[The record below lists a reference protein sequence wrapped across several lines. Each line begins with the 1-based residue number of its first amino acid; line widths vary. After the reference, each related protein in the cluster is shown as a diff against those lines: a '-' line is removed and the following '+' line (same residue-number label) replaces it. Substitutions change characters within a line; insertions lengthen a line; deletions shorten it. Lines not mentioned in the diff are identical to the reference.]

1 MDIKELESLLQ
12 SNRIDLRNLNPQ
24 QKVFIDTLQKK
35 GVIDVPPLGVM
46 ENKQNE
52 AAKVVAAEKRMMAD
66 PISEMTSDQ
75 VNRDKVQMYTDIGF
89 LTASLFMD
97 RKRLAGAIL
106 NPKKFIADLNKVKST
121 FKNPLLNKTV
131 TGIKQV
137 GATAMGMGGTV
148 AAQGAM
154 RAALAGALG
163 YSAGGVAYDLAD
175 EIARDQLDLKKK
187 VGDVTYKDMMEKN
200 PLLRTLDDF
209 RVGLTFNAGA
219 ELLGPLAANSMY
231 GLRKIFGLET
241 PYARAMA
248 EIAKKNNLKL
258 SYIMAADPNTMGGK
272 ILKGV
277 NRIFGQLPY
286 IGRPAAEAQ
295 LGAIKQFNDISS
307 RIFEL
312 QPGMHLAI
320 AAQSSERA
328 ANQVLKTYEKFMN
341 INSINFNRFLNQA
354 RAFGDPRVIDLN
366 NVNAYF
372 KALQRD
378 TTAPP
383 ELVKFIQEQDLQ
395 TPFGQFIAAY
405 QKMAAQ
411 GRPISISEYSFLR
424 TMLNRSTAQLSKN
437 EPSQMIYTQ
446 LQKALEE
453 DFAKMDLSPGRQIT
467 LRENVATKDMIET
480 GGNLVQ
486 AEVKSTVG
494 ETGLTQAK
502 KLELKENIEHAFEY
516 YANNIKTFE
525 SLTARKLAAF
535 DQNALSY
542 KQMIDFYKAGN
553 TYKDQMLKTISR
565 NIFQTKS
572 GLSFSAITDLQKLL
586 DSDVHKVTPF
596 VDASG
601 NTAFR
606 TDLVKKGSKEGNES
620 LRRLWGAHV
629 GNAYQMSFRP
639 IEKNAMGD
647 WIESYL
653 LKEQQKAVLGQPY
666 KTVDDLLMPNGLPA
680 KNLGG
685 GNVYFDADVFR
696 RLVLPNEASAT
707 QMRIIFGQEK
717 ANQLL
722 KNYDD
727 LLSYMDAVKS
737 YVVPEA
743 STFLARRLV
752 LSGPNIAVG
761 AGAYGMGFFPMAVTL
776 FLGNRAN
783 RILSNPKAAE
793 TINSAFKSFLERPGD
808 FGGLSTFSR
817 FHLAKIANATL
828 NDYVPEDY
836 KFDESDASMQEIFKI
851 LDQTKSPVDPLA
863 DLNMNKKDEENMYLG
878 LNEEEGIAAVNTLP
892 DIEYLTQQIGG
903 LPANMEEEAMMARA
917 VNTMP
922 ANQPITPTTLPRQ
935 QGLRI
940 PGPGIKPVDYASLFP
955 FDPLGNTI
963 ASRKAQG

>member
-12 SNRIDLRNLNPQ
+12 SNRLDLRSMNDQ
-24 QKVFIDTLQKK
+24 QKIFIDTLQKR
-35 GVIDVPPLGVM
+35 GVIDVPPLNVM
-46 ENKQNE
+46 EYRQNE
-52 AAKVVAAEKRMMAD
+52 AAKVVAKQKQRAAD
-66 PISEMTSDQ
+66 PIADMTSDYL
-75 VNRDKVQMYTDIGF
+75 NRDNVAMYTDIGF
-89 LTASLFMD
+89 LMASMLYD

-106 NPKKFIADLNKVKST
+106 NPKKFMGQINQIKST
-121 FKNPLLNKTV
+121 FKNKRLNNLV
-131 TGIKQV
+131 QGVKQV
-137 GATAMGMGGTV
+137 GATAAGMGGTH
-148 AAQGAM
+148 AAM
-154 RAALAGALG
+154 RAALFG
-163 YSAGGVAYDLAD
+163 SAGYATGSIAYDIAD
-175 EIARDQLDLKKK
+175 DIVRDLNDIKVK
-187 VGDVTYKDMMEKN
+187 VGDKTYKDYLNKN

-219 ELLGPLAANSMY
+219 ELLGPLTASSMY

-248 EIAKKNNLKL
+248 DIAKKNNLKL
-258 SYIMAADPNTMGGK
+258 TYIMAADPNTMGGK
-272 ILKGV
+272 ILKGI

-286 IGRPAAEAQ
+286 IGGPAKEAQ

-307 RIFEL
+307 KIFEL

-320 AAQSSERA
+320 AAQASERA
-328 ANQVLKTYEKFMN
+328 AGQVLRTYERFMN
-341 INSINFNRFLNQA
+341 INSINFNRFLNQS
-354 RAFGDPRVIDLN
+354 RAFGDPRVIDLKSVDN
-366 NVNAYF
+366 YF

-383 ELVKFIQEQDLQ
+383 ELKQFLQEQDLQ

-405 QKMAAQ
+405 KQMAAN
-411 GRPISISEYSFLR
+411 GRPISISEYAFLR

-453 DFAKMDLSPGRQIT
+453 DFAKMDLSPARNIT
-467 LRENVATKDMIET
+467 LRENVVTKDMIES
-480 GGNLVQ
+480 GGNVVQ
-486 AEVKSTVG
+486 AEVKTTVG

-502 KLELKENIEHAFEY
+502 KKELKENIEHAFEF

-542 KQMIDFYKAGN
+542 KQMINFQKQGN
-553 TYKDQMLKTISR
+553 IYKDQMLQTVSR
-565 NIFQTKS
+565 NIFQTKNN
-572 GLSFSAITDLQKLL
+572 LSFNAISDLQKLL
-586 DSDVHKVTPF
+586 DADVYKVSPF
-596 VDASG
+596 TDAAG
-601 NTAFR
+601 NTAFK
-606 TDLVKKGSKEGNES
+606 TDLVSKGSKEGNES
-620 LRRLWGAHV
+620 LQKLWGAHV

-639 IEKNAMGD
+639 IDKNAMGD
-647 WIESYL
+647 WIETYL
-653 LKEQQKAVLGQPY
+653 QSEQRKALLGQPY
-666 KTVDDLLMPNGLPA
+666 KTVDEMLMPNGLPA

-685 GNVYFDADVFR
+685 GNVYFDPDIFR
-696 RLVLPNEASAT
+696 KIVLPNEAAAT
-707 QMRIIFGQEK
+707 QMRVIFGKEK
-717 ANQLL
+717 ADQLL
-722 KNYDD
+722 RSYDD

-743 STFLARRLV
+743 STFLARRMV
-752 LSGPNIAVG
+752 LSGPNVAVG

-793 TINSAFKSFLERPGD
+793 TINSAFKSFLERPGA
-808 FGGLSTFSR
+808 FGGLSSFSR

-828 NDYVPEDY
+828 NDYVPEDF

-851 LDQTKSPVDPLA
+851 LDETKSPVEPMSN
-863 DLNMNKKDEENMYLG
+863 LNMNKKDEDNMYLG
-878 LNEEEGIAAVNTLP
+878 LNEEQGIKAIDTLP
-892 DIEYLTQQIGG
+892 DIEYLTEQIGG

-917 VNTMP
+917 VNEMP
-922 ANQPITPTTLPRQ
+922 TNQRITPTTLPRQ

-940 PGPGIKPVDYASLFP
+940 PGPGVQPIDYGSLFP
-955 FDPLGNTI
+955 FDPVGNLI
-963 ASRKAQG
+963 AARRGQS

>member
-12 SNRIDLRNLNPQ
+12 SNRLDLRSMNDQ
-24 QKVFIDTLQKK
+24 QKIFIDTLQKR
-35 GVIDVPPLGVM
+35 GVIDVPPLNVM
-46 ENKQNE
+46 EYRQNE
-52 AAKVVAAEKRMMAD
+52 AAKVVAKQKQRAAD
-66 PISEMTSDQ
+66 PIADMTSDYL
-75 VNRDKVQMYTDIGF
+75 NRDNVAMYTDIGF
-89 LTASLFMD
+89 LMASMLYD
-97 RKRLAGAIL
+97 RKRLAGALL
-106 NPKKFIADLNKVKST
+106 NPKKFMGQLNQIKST
-121 FKNPLLNKTV
+121 FKNKRLNNLV
-131 TGIKQV
+131 QGVKQV
-137 GATAMGMGGTV
+137 GATAAGLGGTQ
-148 AAQGAM
+148 AATGAM
-154 RAALAGALG
+154 RAALFG
-163 YSAGGVAYDLAD
+163 SAGYATGSIAYDIAD
-175 EIARDQLDLKKK
+175 DIVRDLNDIKVK
-187 VGDVTYKDMMEKN
+187 VGDKTYKDYLNKN

-219 ELLGPLAANSMY
+219 ELLGPLTAGSMY

-248 EIAKKNNLKL
+248 DIAKKNNLKL
-258 SYIMAADPNTMGGK
+258 TYIMAADPNTMGGK
-272 ILKGV
+272 ILKGI

-286 IGRPAAEAQ
+286 IGGPAKEAQ

-307 RIFEL
+307 KIFEL

-320 AAQSSERA
+320 AAQASERA
-328 ANQVLKTYEKFMN
+328 AGQVLRTYERFMN
-341 INSINFNRFLNQA
+341 INSINFNRFLNQS
-354 RAFGDPRVIDLN
+354 RAFGDPRVIDLKSVDN
-366 NVNAYF
+366 YF

-383 ELVKFIQEQDLQ
+383 ELKQFLQEQDLQ

-405 QKMAAQ
+405 KQMAAN
-411 GRPISISEYSFLR
+411 GRPISISEYAFLR

-453 DFAKMDLSPGRQIT
+453 DFAKMDLSPTRNIT
-467 LRENVATKDMIET
+467 LRENVVTKDMIES
-480 GGNLVQ
+480 GGNVVQ
-486 AEVKSTVG
+486 AEVKTTVG

-502 KLELKENIEHAFEY
+502 KKELKENIEHAFEF

-542 KQMIDFYKAGN
+542 KQMINFQKQGN
-553 TYKDQMLKTISR
+553 IYKDQMLQTVSR
-565 NIFQTKS
+565 NIFQTKNN
-572 GLSFSAITDLQKLL
+572 LSFNAISDLQKLL
-586 DSDVHKVTPF
+586 DSDVYKVSPF
-596 VDASG
+596 TDAAG

-606 TDLVKKGSKEGNES
+606 TDLVSKGSKEGNES
-620 LRRLWGAHV
+620 LQKLWGAHV

-639 IEKNAMGD
+639 IDKNAMGD
-647 WIESYL
+647 WIETYL
-653 LKEQQKAVLGQPY
+653 QSEQRKALLGQPY
-666 KTVDDLLMPNGLPA
+666 KTVDEMLMPNGLPA

-685 GNVYFDADVFR
+685 GNVYFDPDIFR
-696 RLVLPNEASAT
+696 KIVLPNEAAAT
-707 QMRIIFGQEK
+707 QMRVIFGKEK
-717 ANQLL
+717 ADQLL
-722 KNYDD
+722 RSYDD

-743 STFLARRLV
+743 STFLARRMV
-752 LSGPNIAVG
+752 LSGPNVAVG

-793 TINSAFKSFLERPGD
+793 TINSAFKSFLERPGA

-828 NDYVPEDY
+828 NDYVPEDF

-851 LDQTKSPVDPLA
+851 LDETKSPVEPMSN
-863 DLNMNKKDEENMYLG
+863 LNMNKKDEDNMYLG
-878 LNEEEGIAAVNTLP
+878 LNEEQGIKAIDTLP
-892 DIEYLTQQIGG
+892 DIEYLTEQIGG

-917 VNTMP
+917 VNEMP
-922 ANQPITPTTLPRQ
+922 TNQKITPTTLPRQ

-940 PGPGIKPVDYASLFP
+940 PGPGVQPVDYGSLFP
-955 FDPLGNTI
+955 FDPVGNLI
-963 ASRKAQG
+963 ADRRQS